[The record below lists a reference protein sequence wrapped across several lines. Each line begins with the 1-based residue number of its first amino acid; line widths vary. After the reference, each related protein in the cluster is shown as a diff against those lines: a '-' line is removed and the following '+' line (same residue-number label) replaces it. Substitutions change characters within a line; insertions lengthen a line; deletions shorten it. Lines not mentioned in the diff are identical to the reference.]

1 MRAGPLSD
9 AKVIALLNRAFVCVY
24 TVNEDYV
31 GKNAIAPPQER
42 KELQRIHQEG
52 YKKNLSVGTVHAYV
66 LTPDGHTHDSLHV
79 ANAARTDRLLAMLDR
94 AVSHFKPK
102 EGKPIVAPTPQSAS
116 PKAPADALVLH
127 LVSRGD
133 DRGSWGEFPGE
144 NWIVLPKPDWQK
156 LLPTGKPKVGQTWEL
171 DKEVSGRVL
180 TYFYPQTENNHAT
193 TDRIEKQ
200 SLVARVLSVEGGTV
214 TARLDG
220 TLRMQHVFYPGRKN
234 PDPVDAV
241 VVGVLTFAP
250 GKSSVPSLQLV
261 TERAT
266 HGKRPFKVA
275 VRSLPAS
282 E

>member
-31 GKNAIAPPQER
+31 SKNPTAPPEER

-79 ANAARTDRLLAMLDR
+79 ASAARTDQLLAMLDR
-94 AVSHFKPK
+94 AVEHFKPT
-102 EGKPIVAPTPQSAS
+102 EGKPIIAPAPQSAS

-144 NWIVLPKPDWQK
+144 NWIVLTKKDWQK
-156 LLPTGKPKVGQTWEL
+156 LLPPGEVKAGLTWEL
-171 DKEVSGRVL
+171 DKEISARVL

-200 SLVARVLSVEGGTV
+200 SLMARVLSVEGGKATV
-214 TARLDG
+214 RIDG

-234 PDPVDAV
+234 PDPIDAT

-250 GKSSVPSLQLV
+250 GNSSVPSLQLV

-275 VRSLPAS
+275 VRSLSAS